1 MTANISPETKVGVVA
16 NWNQDCMMRDT
27 PTRAVVNGQTI
38 FDVKQWLVENNYSI
52 ASNGTVYRN
61 DQRGF
66 LPTILE
72 KWFDERV
79 IYKDKRDTFEVG
91 SEEYKFY
98 DAMQLTQK
106 VLLTIQKS
114 IVSKLSKNILLNLV
128 YGLQRNAMHSG
139 LFSKK
144 GNLRIN

>member
-1 MTANISPETKVGVVA
+1 MTANISPETKVTVIKD
-16 NWNQDCMMRDT
+16 WNQECLLKSDATQVQFVDGNYT
-27 PTRAVVNGQTI
+27 QN
-38 FDVKQWLVENNYSI
+38 VKQWLQDNNYSV

-91 SEEYKFY
+91 TEDYKFY
-98 DAMQLTQK
+98 DAMNT
-106 VLLTIQKS
+106 KS
-114 IVSKLSKNILLNLV
+114 I
-128 YGLQRNAMHSG
+128 A
-139 LFSKK
+139 
-144 GNLRIN
+144 